1 MKKSSEANL
10 VHLMRQFIPRY
21 MRWACSKLPKNDVG
35 YSRSVL
41 LGVLESRGP
50 VTMAELADELQVTR
64 KNITTLIDGL
74 EADGM
79 VKRSSHPTDRRATII
94 VSTAKGKELGCTM
107 QTDFVTSIS
116 GIFECLSANELAQ
129 LNNAVSKL
137 VAELERRTESSTS
150 AGEVIMK
157 RPD

>member
-1 MKKSSEANL
+1 MKNSSEANL

-21 MRWACSKLPKNDVG
+21 MRWACSQLPKNDVG

-50 VTMAELADELQVTR
+50 VTMAEIADELQVTR
-64 KNITTLIDGL
+64 KNITTLVDGL

-79 VKRSSHPTDRRATII
+79 VKRKSHPTDRRATII

-107 QTDFVTSIS
+107 QTDFVESLS
-116 GIFECLSANELAQ
+116 EIFECLSDNERTQ
-129 LNNAVSKL
+129 LNNVVSKL
-137 VAELERRTESSTS
+137 VAELARRTESQ
-150 AGEVIMK
+150 
-157 RPD
+157 